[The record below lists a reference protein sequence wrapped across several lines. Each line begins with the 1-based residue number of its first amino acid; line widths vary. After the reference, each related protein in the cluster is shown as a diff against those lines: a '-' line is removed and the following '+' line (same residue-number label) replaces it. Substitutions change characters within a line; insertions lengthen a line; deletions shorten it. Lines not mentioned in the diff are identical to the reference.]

1 MSRPT
6 PRAYAKIIAGYKAQ
20 LDKAMQNN
28 DTKKINSTMK
38 KLQGLN
44 ATKATKIRSPIVD
57 PSKVEKKAETPK
69 ASPMPRRRRRPTAD
83 PRPTPKGGDPRTR
96 GQAKVLRGT
105 LMPKKDTPRRRR
117 RPTADPRP
125 TIAEPRP
132 RERAKG
138 IDRPQK
144 RRTTVNP
151 RLIPMPT
158 KLPRRKRRGPIAERR
173 PAKVVDATATGDRR
187 EALMRAR
194 ARQRQKLAGTAAGA
208 KQGSR
213 REALA
218 RARARQRAKVLRGV
232 PKVGDPRTRGQMS
245 NFLKELRQMSPT
257 MKRAHKAAQKKA
269 RQQTAKRDQRSVR
282 GGKLMEENRK
292 KLMKLTGG
300 RSPMSVALGN
310 LRKKKT

>member
-269 RQQTAKRDQRSVR
+269 RQQTAKR
-282 GGKLMEENRK
+282 
-292 KLMKLTGG
+292 GG